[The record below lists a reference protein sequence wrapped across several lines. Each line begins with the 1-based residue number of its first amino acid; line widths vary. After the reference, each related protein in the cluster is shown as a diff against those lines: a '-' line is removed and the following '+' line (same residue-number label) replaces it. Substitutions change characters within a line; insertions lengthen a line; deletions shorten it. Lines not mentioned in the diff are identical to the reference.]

1 MSTTVR
7 PHSHEY
13 APAVKE
19 FNLRIAA
26 ATGSTEFFLPEHPAQ
41 GESENYFLALE
52 DYTVRGGYILRRQEF
67 SVRGKMVRLAHYRQ
81 PVSEGTWNR
90 AFAGVGPQML
100 RAALAEEPLLFALG
114 MGGGEFALPRMLR
127 AMRWRLMPVP
137 FFFKVLDVGRF
148 LREIRLLRKTQ
159 GRRFV
164 AEAARVTGTGW
175 LAIRA
180 AQRLVAIRRAK
191 MECELEQFRGFGG
204 WADAIWERAHRRYA
218 LIGLRDSGVLNQLYP
233 ASNERFLGLRV
244 SRGGRTIG
252 WAIALDTQMRN
263 HRHFGNLRVGTIAD
277 CMALPEDAAPIAAA
291 AERFLRAR
299 GCELIV
305 SNQAHRA
312 WTNALG
318 ACGFLRG
325 PSNFVFAVASKLA
338 GLLEPFE
345 ATFSEMHLNRGDGD
359 GPIHL

>member
-1 MSTTVR
+1 
-7 PHSHEY
+7 
-13 APAVKE
+13 VKE
-19 FNLRIAA
+19 FNLRMAA
-26 ATGSTEFFLPEHPAQ
+26 ATGSSEFFLPEYPAQ

-52 DYTVRGGYILRRQEF
+52 GCEVRGGYILRRQEF
-67 SVRGKMVRLAHYRQ
+67 SVRGRIIRLAHYRQ

-90 AFAGVGPQML
+90 AYAGVGPQML

-114 MGGGEFALPRMLR
+114 MGGSEFALPRMLR
-127 AMRWRLMPVP
+127 AMRWRLLPVP
-137 FFFKVLDVGRF
+137 FYFKVLDVGRF
-148 LREIRLLRKTQ
+148 LREIRLLRENR
-159 GRRFV
+159 GRQLA

-180 AQRLVAIRRAK
+180 AQRLAAMRRRK
-191 MECELEQFRGFGG
+191 TDCEVEQFRGFGG
-204 WADAIWERAHRRYA
+204 WADEIWERAHSRYA
-218 LIGLRDSGVLNQLYP
+218 LVGVRDSRALNQLYP
-233 ASNERFLGLRV
+233 ASHGRFLGLKV

-252 WAIALDTQMRN
+252 WAIALDTEMRD

-277 CMALPEDAAPIAAA
+277 CMALPEDAEAVAAA
-291 AERFLRAR
+291 AEQFLRER
-299 GCELIV
+299 GCELLV

-312 WTNALG
+312 WGNALG

-325 PSNFVFAVASKLA
+325 PSNFVFAAASKLA
-338 GLLEPFE
+338 ELLEPFE